1 MAVDDVVVG
10 RRRRLGRRRRRLV
23 AGLAKLLIAGNVKQS
38 YFSARVEHANP
49 LGVGYIVKQSKD
61 KPAQL
66 VAACHRCNKGQRVS
80 RIQPLQALE
89 PEMARDS
96 SSSSEQLEDEDVSLS
111 DLPHFIEPDQS
122 HATITK
128 PDSGNVIDAEEEFDF
143 GSSMRGSSFLADT
156 KMCVADELFFK
167 GQILPLRLSDSS
179 FTKLNPAQRLSV
191 LGSESM
197 DRQHSP
203 CYMSGFKSISDGRSS
218 SCSSTRISPNSS
230 RSNSNSSSFTAT
242 TNTSIA
248 SAKPR
253 VVPVRNQFY
262 THHSPKPQI
271 QISNGARLENVGSR
285 RSKKSSSIWDFFR
298 LGLVRTPEQDLSKVL
313 RSNSARVNSTR
324 ISVSRNSS
332 VNSNNSITLGN
343 NNNTTSTVANGTI
356 SDGEKNIVT
365 NTTAAL
371 ISEKKSRQNFF
382 SGCKCSF
389 NAVASIAVVPN
400 SHVDK
405 KSEAKHEKQADK
417 VAVDLKMKK
426 KKKRKKNNGNKQ
438 KQLKQDMLHQ
448 RTAEAI
454 QSTGCGA
461 DSARHSI
468 VLVMIKV

>member
-1 MAVDDVVVG
+1 
-10 RRRRLGRRRRRLV
+10 
-23 AGLAKLLIAGNVKQS
+23 
-38 YFSARVEHANP
+38 
-49 LGVGYIVKQSKD
+49 
-61 KPAQL
+61 
-66 VAACHRCNKGQRVS
+66 
-80 RIQPLQALE
+80 
-89 PEMARDS
+89 MARDS

-122 HATITK
+122 HSTSTK
-128 PDSGNVIDAEEEFDF
+128 PDDSGNVIDAEEEFDF

-156 KMCVADELFFK
+156 KMCAADELFFK
-167 GQILPLRLSDSS
+167 GQILPLRLSVSS
-179 FTKLNPAQRLSV
+179 DNGLTKLNSAQRLSV
-191 LGSESM
+191 SGSESM
-197 DRQHSP
+197 DQHSP

-218 SCSSTRISPNSS
+218 SCSSIKISPNSS
-230 RSNSNSSSFTAT
+230 RSNSNSSSSTAT
-242 TNTSIA
+242 TNTSNS

-262 THHSPKPQI
+262 THPSPKPQI
-271 QISNGARLENVGSR
+271 QVSNGARLENVGSR

-343 NNNTTSTVANGTI
+343 NNNTTSKVANGTI
-356 SDGEKNIVT
+356 SDGEKNNVT

-371 ISEKKSRQNFF
+371 FSEKKSRQNFF

-389 NAVASIAVVPN
+389 DAVASNAVVPK

-405 KSEAKHEKQADK
+405 ESEAKHEKQADK

-426 KKKRKKNNGNKQ
+426 KKRKKNNGSKQ
-438 KQLKQDMLHQ
+438 KQLKQDMSHQ
-448 RTAEAI
+448 RTYEWLK
-454 QSTGCGA
+454 G
-461 DSARHSI
+461 
-468 VLVMIKV
+468 L